1 MIAVDTNVLV
11 RFITNDD
18 PAQAN
23 RARRLIEAGPVF
35 VAKTVLLELEWVLR
49 GAYGLDRPTIL
60 KAVRGLLGLPTVTA
74 EDALNVARAVEWY
87 EAGLEFA
94 DALHLASSGHER
106 AFATFDQSLRK
117 RASRAVGGFEFVS
130 P

>member
-1 MIAVDTNVLV
+1 MTAVDTNVLA

-60 KAVRGLLGLPTVTA
+60 KAIRGLLGLPALTA
-74 EDALNVARAVEWY
+74 EDELNVARAVEWFA
-87 EAGLEFA
+87 AGLDFA
-94 DALHLASSGHER
+94 DALHLASAGQQR
-106 AFATFDQSLRK
+106 KFATFDQAMRK
-117 RASRAVGGFEFVS
+117 RANRAAGGFEFVS

>member
-1 MIAVDTNVLV
+1 MIAVDTNVLA
-11 RFITNDD
+11 RFITRDD
-18 PAQAN
+18 PVQAN

-49 GAYGLDRPTIL
+49 GAYGMDRPTIL
-60 KAVRGLLGLPTVTA
+60 KAMRGVLGLPGLTV
-74 EDALNVARAVEWY
+74 EDESNVARAIEWY
-87 EAGLEFA
+87 EAGLDFA
-94 DALHLASSGHER
+94 DAFHLASSGRQR

-117 RASRAVGGFEFVS
+117 RAGRAVVGFEIVS